1 MSLSLSSEDR
11 FVVYRMPHATDVHIV
26 RHYGQLLPL
35 EAEHF
40 NREGFVVRPFD
51 SGRRGWFFRADVH
64 HRNIEWTFRAFRQSP
79 QRVGI
84 SREQYLDHLRC
95 LISNLQEGEKVVLSR
110 NALMRLDTLSL
121 EEIFSRLERAFPGA
135 FVYAWHSPE
144 TGTWVGATPELLI
157 KRTDEGWYETAALA
171 GTRKL
176 DARQQL
182 SWTPKEKEE
191 QHIVTEY
198 IAGVLQHYSKR
209 LEVEPVREMRI
220 GRLKHLKSRIA
231 FYSEQSLYEIAE
243 ALHPTPAVCGYPKD
257 KALRLI
263 GFLEVHDRKYYTG
276 YAGITGVQG
285 ALYVV
290 LRCMEYFDGAGVVYA
305 GGGILSSSD
314 PESEWEE
321 TEAKMAIWTA
331 VLKGED

>member
-1 MSLSLSSEDR
+1 MSLTLSSEDR
-11 FVVYRMPHATDVHIV
+11 FVVYRLPRATDVHIV
-26 RHYGQLLPL
+26 RHFGPLLPL
-35 EAEHF
+35 EAAHF
-40 NREGFVVRPFD
+40 DRDGFVVRPFD
-51 SGRRGWFFRADVH
+51 GGRRGWFFRADAR
-64 HRNIEWTFRAFRQSP
+64 HRNVEWTFRSFRQP
-79 QRVGI
+79 PERVGI
-84 SREQYLDHLRC
+84 SREQYLEHLRC

-110 NALMRLDTLSL
+110 NALVTLDGLSL

-157 KRTDEGWYETAALA
+157 KRTDEGWYETVALA
-171 GTRKL
+171 GTRRL
-176 DARQQL
+176 DAHQQL
-182 SWTPKEKEE
+182 SWTTKEQEE
-191 QHIVTEY
+191 QRLVTEY
-198 IAGVLQHYSKR
+198 IAGVLQRYSNR
-209 LEVEPVREMRI
+209 VEVETVGELRI
-220 GRLKHLKSRIA
+220 GRLLHLKSRIV
-231 FYSEQSLYEIAE
+231 FYSERSMYEIAE

-290 LRCMEYFDGAGVVYA
+290 LRCMEYFDGAGVLYA

-314 PESEWEE
+314 PDSEWEE
-321 TEAKMAIWTA
+321 TEAKMAMLTA
-331 VLKGED
+331 VLKED